1 MPTTRT
7 RAAGLA
13 ALVTPVLLV
22 VGQYLNLTV
31 DRGFV
36 HGIGVVLLTAVI
48 PTFVFVLWGLRA
60 RHGGLGR
67 LGQTAIVTAIVSP
80 FALFGGY
87 HLFFAAIGLLGL
99 SVVVLVVAM
108 LRAHVLPALP
118 LVLLATGPV
127 GVIGAIVSIESEGSA
142 EFMAYPMV
150 LMLVGYV
157 WLGWHLFREPMIDT
171 PGRRHGPLVTT

>member
-7 RAAGLA
+7 RAAGLV

-22 VGQYLNLTV
+22 VGQYLNVTF

-48 PTFVFVLWGLRA
+48 PAFVFVLWALRA

-67 LGQTAIVTAIVSP
+67 LGKTAMGAAVVAP
-80 FALFGGY
+80 FVFIAGVYG
-87 HLFFAAIGLLGL
+87 FFAAIGLLGL

-108 LRAHVLPALP
+108 LRAGVLPALP
-118 LVLLATGPV
+118 LVLLATLPV
-127 GVIGAIVSIESEGSA
+127 GMIGLVVSIESEGA
-142 EFMAYPMV
+142 AVVMASPMV
-150 LMLVGYV
+150 LTFVGYL
-157 WLGWHLFREPMIDT
+157 WLGWHLFREPAIDT
-171 PGRRHGPLVTT
+171 SGRRNALLVNA